1 MKIVHLLIISI
12 SILFLTYALHSYL
25 SYDFAIKE
33 AKKSASLRNEAQ
45 ASNIM
50 RDLDK
55 YIDDRIRDLN
65 DLTKIEQ
72 IQQDVR
78 ISNSAFNLEQD
89 KIQGERSQNTT
100 KKSLPSSITYESMSE
115 ELRNIVDF
123 YKKEYDY
130 DVISEVFITNQ
141 YGFHIIPDGDYLDY
155 RYDDESWWKVTKE
168 KKVFVGD
175 LEYNPDYDAYALVL
189 AYPILDE
196 TGNFIGSMHIEISIN
211 DLLHDFLI
219 DVDIL
224 SESKKNVV
232 LVDNVGNVIYEKGLY
247 FPEKRLTYFNE
258 LVGETGTIENTD
270 GGNLRLISY
279 ASSIGYKDF
288 KGFDWKVV
296 IKQDESVVLS
306 EFTDLRNNVIISTI
320 LGVVSAVALS
330 FILSHFVTRPLSQL
344 SRLTTKLG
352 TGDFDAKMQQ
362 SKISEIN
369 SIVQSFNNME
379 SSLKKL
385 FETEK
390 KLAEANARVKNERL
404 TAIGELA
411 ASMAHDMKNPLGTI
425 RSGIDII
432 KRNPTGKAEL
442 DAVMQRIDRAISRMS
457 HQVEDVLNYVR
468 FTPLD
473 IKPVSIKAITE
484 SAINSI
490 EIPKT
495 IQIEIEG
502 DDAEFYCDEKKMEI
516 VFINMILNSVQ
527 AIGEKEGKIAIRLKK
542 DSENIV
548 VEIEDTGSGISPDI
562 ESDIFKPLVT
572 TKQKG
577 TGLGLASCKN
587 IVEQHGGTISFKN
600 NPTVFTLILPRSRP
614 NMKNL

>member
-1 MKIVHLLIISI
+1 MKLVHLLIISI
-12 SILFLTYALHSYL
+12 SILFLTYALHSYF

-55 YIDDRIRDLN
+55 YIDDRIRSLE
-65 DLTKIEQ
+65 DLTRIEQ

-78 ISNSAFNLEQD
+78 ISNLEFSSIGQESID
-89 KIQGERSQNTT
+89 SLPHTDT

-115 ELRNIVDF
+115 ELKNIVDF

-130 DVISEVFITNQ
+130 DVISEIFITNQ
-141 YGFHIIPDGDYLDY
+141 HGFHIISGDNLEY
-155 RYDDESWWKVTKE
+155 RYDDESWWKMTKE
-168 KKVFVGD
+168 KKIFIGN
-175 LEYNPDYDAYALVL
+175 LEYNPDYDSYALVL
-189 AYPILDE
+189 AYPILDDSN
-196 TGNFIGSMHIEISIN
+196 NFIGSMHVEISIN

-232 LVDNVGNVIYEKGLY
+232 LIDNAGNVIYEKGVY
-247 FPEKRLTYFNE
+247 YPEKKLAYFDQ
-258 LVGETGTIENTD
+258 LVGETGTIENID
-270 GGNLRLISY
+270 NGNVRLISY

-306 EFTDLRNNVIISTI
+306 EFVDLRNTVILSTI
-320 LGVVSAVALS
+320 LGIISAIALS
-330 FILSHFVTRPLSQL
+330 FILSHFVTKPLGQL
-344 SRLTTKLG
+344 AKITTKLG

-362 SKISEIN
+362 SRISEIN
-369 SIVQSFNNME
+369 SIVSSFNNME

-432 KRNPTGKAEL
+432 KRNQSDKAEL

-473 IKPVSIKAITE
+473 IKPISVRSIIE
-484 SAINSI
+484 SAIKSI
-490 EIPKT
+490 EIPKR
-495 IQIEIEG
+495 IQVIIEG
-502 DDAEFYCDEKKMEI
+502 DDAELHCDEKKMEI

-527 AIGEKEGKIAIRLKK
+527 AIGEDEGKITIRLKK
-542 DSENIV
+542 DAQHIV
-548 VEIEDTGSGISPDI
+548 VEIEDTGPGIAPEV

-577 TGLGLASCKN
+577 TGLGLASCRN
-587 IVEQHGGTISFKN
+587 IVEQHGGTISFRN
-600 NPTVFTLILPRSRP
+600 NPTMFTVMLPHVP
-614 NMKNL
+614 PE